1 MVDKNNA
8 ARYLVRHRCGS
19 RATMEWKGKAA
30 VGQESGERRNSV
42 VRERFAE
49 MTSRATQAWTGTLEK
64 TREAFALTSDVNR
77 DIAGRTAGLSVAI
90 AREGVQ
96 YLGEVQ
102 AALRQAS
109 ADARELWTR
118 QRGIVEELPKD
129 VMGASQKAV
138 VLSWD
143 GGGQMARLVDQQR
156 EALTRFGWNVQNLL
170 EKAGRETHETVAKY
184 AEQILALYG
193 LKN

>member
-1 MVDKNNA
+1 
-8 ARYLVRHRCGS
+8 
-19 RATMEWKGKAA
+19 
-30 VGQESGERRNSV
+30 
-42 VRERFAE
+42 
-49 MTSRATQAWTGTLEK
+49 
-64 TREAFALTSDVNR
+64 
-77 DIAGRTAGLSVAI
+77 
-90 AREGVQ
+90 VQ

>member
-1 MVDKNNA
+1 MVRD
-8 ARYLVRHRCGS
+8 
-19 RATMEWKGKAA
+19 
-30 VGQESGERRNSV
+30 
-42 VRERFAE
+42 RFAE

-77 DIAGRTAGLSVAI
+77 DIAGRTAGLSMAI

-96 YLGEVQ
+96 YLGELQ

-143 GGGQMARLVDQQR
+143 GGGQIARLVDHQR
-156 EALTRFGWNVQNLL
+156 EALTRFGWNVQSLL

-184 AEQILALYG
+184 AEQILVLYG